1 VVAYTA
7 PGPAVLA
14 VVVWPRLPAEIAIH
28 FDATSTPD
36 SPVARPVG
44 VLLAPTV
51 GVAAVPLIRRA
62 RELSGSRRTRRSRTA
77 AAIIP

>member
-1 VVAYTA
+1 VAYTA

-36 SPVARPVG
+36 SPVARPVS
-44 VLLAPTV
+44 VLLAPDPARPRTERESPNP
-51 GVAAVPLIRRA
+51 AVEDGGGDHSIID
-62 RELSGSRRTRRSRTA
+62 EGS
-77 AAIIP
+77 ILY